1 MDKRQIIESTK
12 DKLRKID
19 KKKRKI
25 TGFQS
30 VYWSLSVLCLY
41 LCVGV
46 LSQIKVLTK
55 NYIVSG
61 FSKLDALLH
70 KTQQSP
76 SGTKVPRLNMS
87 RSIISLRTHK
97 IWGMAYSTKETR

>member
-41 LCVGV
+41 LYVGV